1 MLIDG
6 GRNFTQMHDQQAEKP
21 QVIFIGPCGTGKSQI
36 INYFL
41 GEPFEV
47 TPWQPMSGSC
57 FVQGK
62 GPLIDCAECVVCVW
76 DTPGQERMFPVLK
89 INIEYCGGVVL
100 VFDIT
105 NRQSFANIQ
114 YRMTAMCEFR
124 RLDQCVIL
132 VGNKLD
138 LAGQRAVS
146 TEEAE
151 EFAKM
156 HNADYFEVSA
166 KTGANVDAMFDRLV
180 LRTLHRT

>member
-1 MLIDG
+1 
-6 GRNFTQMHDQQAEKP
+6 MHDRQAEKP
-21 QVIFIGPCGTGKSQI
+21 HVIFIGPCGTGKSQI

-47 TPWQPMSGSC
+47 APWQPMSGTC

-105 NRQSFANIQ
+105 ERKTFDDLTVWLNDVHALCDPNVVVQMI
-114 YRMTAMCEFR
+114 
-124 RLDQCVIL
+124 
-132 VGNKLD
+132 GNKAD
-138 LAGQRAVS
+138 LADQRQVTLA
-146 TEEAE
+146 EAE
-151 EFAKM
+151 GFAE
-156 HNADYFEVSA
+156 HQQ
-166 KTGANVDAMFDRLV
+166 LQ
-180 LRTLHRT
+180 

>member
-6 GRNFTQMHDQQAEKP
+6 GRNFTQMRNQQAEKP
-21 QVIFIGPCGTGKSQI
+21 HVIFIGPCGTGKSQI

-41 GEPFEV
+41 GEPFDDAS
-47 TPWQPMSGSC
+47 QPR
-57 FVQGK
+57 
-62 GPLIDCAECVVCVW
+62 PE
-76 DTPGQERMFPVLK
+76 QERMFPVLK
-89 INIEYCGGVVL
+89 INIEYCGVVVL

-105 NRQSFANIQ
+105 DRPSFDDIQ
-114 YRMTAMCEFR
+114 CRMTAIDEYR
-124 RLDQCVIL
+124 RIDQCVIL

-138 LAGQRAVS
+138 LAGRRAVS

-180 LRTLHRT
+180 LRTLHRI